1 MFITQITVYLENTHG
16 TLRAL
21 TKTLAKESIDMLAL
35 SVADTASFGLVRII
49 TRENDCDRAFRV
61 LQENGFLARINHVFC
76 LSVPNEPA
84 GLDRVL
90 EVIEENNIQ
99 IEYMYSFNHN
109 LDGAALMIMRMTKD
123 KNAKGHVAR
132 AADREIIADILKK
145 NGITPVAQSTVNT
158 L

>member
-21 TKTLAKESIDMLAL
+21 TKPLAKENIDMLAL

-90 EVIEENNIQ
+90 GSLRKTVFRSNIC
-99 IEYMYSFNHN
+99 IPSTTI
-109 LDGAALMIMRMTKD
+109 LTALR
-123 KNAKGHVAR
+123 
-132 AADREIIADILKK
+132 
-145 NGITPVAQSTVNT
+145 S
-158 L
+158 

>member
-1 MFITQITVYLENTHG
+1 MFITQITVYLENTQG

-21 TKTLAKESIDMLAL
+21 TKTLAKENIDMLAL
-35 SVADTASFGLVRII
+35 AVADTANFGLVRIV
-49 TRENDCDRAFRV
+49 TREKDCDRAFAA

-90 EVIEENNIQ
+90 EVIEENGIQ

-109 LDGAALMIMRMTKD
+109 LDGEALMIMRMSKD
-123 KNAKGHVAR
+123 RNAKGHVAR
-132 AADREIIADILKK
+132 AADREVIAELLEKD
-145 NGITPVAQSTVNT
+145 GIMPVPQEKINT